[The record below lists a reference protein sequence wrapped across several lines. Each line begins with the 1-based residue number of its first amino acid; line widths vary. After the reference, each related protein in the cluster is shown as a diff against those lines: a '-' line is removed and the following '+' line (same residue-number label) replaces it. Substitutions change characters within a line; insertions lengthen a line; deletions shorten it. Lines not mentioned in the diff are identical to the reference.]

1 MISLTVTVVLVQSAT
16 FMYGEP
22 VVTLCGERTLR
33 QKLRRTDITIGFVV
47 LNVLVNIRSIMRES
61 IKSFTSSDTI

>member
-1 MISLTVTVVLVQSAT
+1 
-16 FMYGEP
+16 MYGEP

-33 QKLRRTDITIGFVV
+33 QKLRRTDITIGFAV

>member
-16 FMYGEP
+16 FMYDEP

-33 QKLRRTDITIGFVV
+33 QKLRRTDITIGFAV